1 MFKYYIYKLG
11 SFLSNHLPLHLSY
24 KLAIFISDVQYFLSF
39 RDRRAVKS
47 NLRVILSPDV
57 NLSKAA
63 RAVFRNFGK
72 YINEFFWMAKHLNKE
87 YIDQHVKLKNYHHVE
102 NVLKSGKGGVL
113 ITAHLGNWEMGA
125 VIVSKLGHSVTV
137 VALPHKE
144 RDVNTFF
151 NKQRESRG
159 MTIVPTSTAIRQ
171 CLETL
176 RENKFTALA
185 ADRDFSLNGEV
196 MDFLGRKAFIPK
208 GPAAFSIKTGAPI
221 VPVFLIRQ
229 ESNNF
234 VLHFEEPIWP
244 GENGNEH
251 NAQLNLMYKYVRI
264 MEDKIRQ
271 NPEQWMV
278 FREFWV
284 DENKYFYSS
293 NKEQNDQ

>member
-1 MFKYYIYKLG
+1 MDAQVIVVAGTNKKLIKW
-11 SFLSNHLPLHLSY
+11 LKKIQAL
-24 KLAIFISDVQYFLSF
+24 
-39 RDRRAVKS
+39 
-47 NLRVILSPDV
+47 NLKKMLVFEFVEHIEELMEIATVVITKPGGMTTSEALT
-57 NLSKAA
+57 
-63 RAVFRNFGK
+63 
-72 YINEFFWMAKHLNKE
+72 
-87 YIDQHVKLKNYHHVE
+87 
-102 NVLKSGKGGVL
+102 KGGVL